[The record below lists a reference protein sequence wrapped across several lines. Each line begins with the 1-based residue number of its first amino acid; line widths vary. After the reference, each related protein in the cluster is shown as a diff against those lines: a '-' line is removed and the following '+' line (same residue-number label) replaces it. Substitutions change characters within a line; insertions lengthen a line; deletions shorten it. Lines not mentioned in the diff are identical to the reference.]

1 MLENIFNITISRQ
14 ICLSINGS
22 AKRINTLMATIDGT
36 HHLRKDI
43 EMTNVKIFVCFLLI
57 ILLSGCATRVNTNKF
72 QWHGDLAFQS
82 MSDRVEQEHDLTLS
96 VDLRLN
102 STPSTAQDLMVQE
115 SLRESLVNLLR
126 SQGMFRQI
134 VASGS
139 KSDALL
145 RVDLTYAHSAVDE
158 LQKMPLSVI
167 TLFIYTPS
175 RVDSTGIAKAIVT
188 SRFSQ
193 DSLTDQWHETGKGTT
208 STGLLGHG
216 DAMAKSIKSLSSKL
230 LPRVSDFIQ
239 ANSSYF
245 DQILIA
251 KRRQG
256 ETPSYAMRPPEISK
270 YAATIPKN
278 PQQRLLPRSAQLH
291 GERWAVVIGVSEY
304 RDSRVPSL
312 RYAARDAIEFYRWLI
327 SPQEGRYAPAR
338 VKLLVRKDATVRNMR
353 AALFE
358 WLKQAI
364 EEDIVTIFFAGHGS
378 PESQNSADNLYLL
391 PYDVDYNSIAST
403 AFPMW
408 DIETALKRHIK
419 AKRVIVVADAC
430 HSGGVGQSFDV
441 AHRAGRGVKVVPMSS
456 GFEKLS
462 SVQEGVCV
470 IMASGDKQ
478 LSQEGKQ
485 WGGGHGVFTHYLLK
499 GLQGEAD
506 YNRDGKTTLG
516 EMVPYLSQQVR
527 RATKN
532 AQCPIVAGKFDP
544 ALAIGK

>member
-1 MLENIFNITISRQ
+1 MN
-14 ICLSINGS
+14 
-22 AKRINTLMATIDGT
+22 
-36 HHLRKDI
+36 
-43 EMTNVKIFVCFLLI
+43 NVKLFVCLLLV
-57 ILLSGCATRVNTNKF
+57 ILLAGCAARVNTNKF
-72 QWHGDLAFQS
+72 RWHADLAFQS
-82 MSDRVEQEHDLTLS
+82 MSDSVEQEYDLILS

-102 STPSTAQDLMVQE
+102 STPSTTQDSIVQE
-115 SLRESLVNLLR
+115 SLRKSLVDLLR

-134 VASGS
+134 VAPGS

-145 RVDLTYAHSAVDE
+145 RVDLIYAHSAVDE
-158 LQKMPLSVI
+158 LQQLPLALV

-193 DSLTDQWHETGKGTT
+193 DALTDQWHETGKGTT
-208 STGLLGHG
+208 ATGLFGHG
-216 DAMAKSIKSLSSKL
+216 DAMAKSIKDLSIKL
-230 LPRVSDFIQ
+230 FPRVSDFIQ

-245 DQILIA
+245 DQILSA
-251 KRRQG
+251 KRRQE
-256 ETPSYAMRPPEISK
+256 ETSSYAMRPPEISK
-270 YAATIPKN
+270 YAATIPKT
-278 PQQRLLPRSAQLH
+278 PQHHLLTRSAQLR

-304 RDSRVPSL
+304 GDSRVPSL
-312 RYAARDAIEFYRWLI
+312 KYAARDAIEFYRWLI

-338 VKLLVRKDATVRNMR
+338 VKLLVGKDATVRNMR

-364 EEDIVTIFFAGHGS
+364 EEDVVTIFFAGHGS
-378 PESQNSADNLYLL
+378 PESLNAADNLYLL

-419 AKRVIVVADAC
+419 AKRVIVIADAC

-441 AHRAGRGVKVVPMSS
+441 AHRAGRGVKVAPVSS
-456 GFEKLS
+456 GLEKLS
-462 SVQEGVCV
+462 NVQDGVCV
-470 IMASGDKQ
+470 ITASDDKQ

-485 WGGGHGVFTHYLLK
+485 WGGGHGVFTYYLLK

-506 YNRDGKTTLG
+506 YNRDGKATLG